1 MRQLKSGW
9 SLILEKPLLSLMV
22 VGILIIVL
30 SGFIMLGATPS
41 EKRGENA
48 QPERTAHSN
57 ITNKELKARVF
68 RLVKDVRA
76 VIHAHKDKDLQM
88 LAALDKSSRPE
99 TPASERKRL
108 KEQWIRET
116 DNTHDHFMRE
126 YKEKYWA
133 DAILFRNELQR
144 RLPKNLRQPQ
154 LSGIYQYPTNILGV
168 EAIADNLELL
178 AKSLPDS

>member
-9 SLILEKPLLSLMV
+9 PLIIQKPLLFLML

-30 SGFIMLGATPS
+30 SGIIMLGATPS
-41 EKRGENA
+41 NKAGDPG
-48 QPERTAHSN
+48 QPERTAHSS
-57 ITNKELKARVF
+57 ITNKELKASVF

-76 VIHAHKDKDLQM
+76 MVYAHKNKDVQL
-88 LAALDKSSRPE
+88 LAAFDKSDRPE
-99 TPASERKRL
+99 TPPTERKRL
-108 KEQWIRET
+108 KEQWIRES
-116 DNTHDHFMRE
+116 DNTHDLVMRE

-144 RLPKNLRQPQ
+144 RLPKTLRQPQ

-168 EAIADNLELL
+168 EAVADNLELL
-178 AKSLPDS
+178 GKSLPDE